1 MDGLKKLFT
10 GCLTIP
16 NLLSLIRIIL
26 IPVFGVLFYRGE
38 MLWAVIILV
47 LSGLTDLFDGK
58 IARKFNQVSALG
70 KVLDPVAD
78 KLSQLSIAIVLFIQ
92 FNQSSVQELRFFS
105 YVFLGFLGKE
115 LLMLIVG
122 GIMLAL
128 GLRPSA
134 AEIFGKLA
142 TVIFYVFMI
151 ILICFAPEVGAFTNL
166 WTMPNKLVMVLV
178 IISLIATIVAF
189 ISYIPDTWQKLKS
202 RKKGEIK

>member
-1 MDGLKKLFT
+1 MKDLFK
-10 GCLTIP
+10 GCWTIP
-16 NLLSLIRIIL
+16 NLLSLIRILL
-26 IPVFGVLFYRGE
+26 IPVFVIMFLNGDKIAAIAI
-38 MLWAVIILV
+38 MAVAA
-47 LSGLTDLFDGK
+47 LTDLFDGK

-128 GLRPSA
+128 GLRPCA

-151 ILICFAPEVGAFTNL
+151 FLICFAPEVGAFTNL

>member
-1 MDGLKKLFT
+1 MKDLFK
-10 GCLTIP
+10 GCWTIP
-16 NLLSLIRIIL
+16 NLLSLIRILL
-26 IPVFGVLFYRGE
+26 IPVFVIMFLNGDKIAAIAI
-38 MLWAVIILV
+38 MAVAA
-47 LSGLTDLFDGK
+47 LTDLFDGK

-151 ILICFAPEVGAFTNL
+151 FLICFAPEVGAFTNL